1 MGKRSKYS
9 CDTWIDRN
17 NCLWNPNNNNCKR
30 ILVGLNNGGI
40 YNMNIFKKNKG
51 KKLDKEISIK
61 ESDTSSST
69 GNQSSVKLRVFRI
82 NAIKDSK
89 DVPHFDEFNV
99 PVKRWTTVLDALL
112 HAKSYQDSSIGIR
125 YSCRMASCGSCG
137 MKINGM
143 PRLAC
148 YTKITDLNTNTI
160 TCEPLP
166 NFPYI
171 RDLVTDFSKFFE
183 HHKSIMP
190 FIQNK
195 KADIENFNENSE
207 FVQTP
212 EDIDKFLQFSYCIR
226 CGLCY
231 SACPTVATDLKFP
244 GPQALSQAY
253 RYLADSRDTD
263 KSNRLKVIDTRHGI
277 WRCHF
282 AGSCSNVCPKGVD
295 PALGIQLL
303 RSHLLG
309 LSNNEKKIA
318 KLQDRSITTATT
330 YDSEEQE

>member
-1 MGKRSKYS
+1 MK
-9 CDTWIDRN
+9 
-17 NCLWNPNNNNCKR
+17 
-30 ILVGLNNGGI
+30 
-40 YNMNIFKKNKG
+40 IFKKDKKEEEITNERSLKLERSNKSTKNNNSINQNS
-51 KKLDKEISIK
+51 KKLRI
-61 ESDTSSST
+61 
-69 GNQSSVKLRVFRI
+69 FRI
-82 NAIKDSK
+82 NAVQNPN
-89 DVPHFDEFNV
+89 DVPHFDEFQV

-112 HAKSYQDSSIGIR
+112 DAKSYQDSSIGIR

-137 MKINGM
+137 MKINGV

-148 YTKITDLNTNTI
+148 YTKISDLDTNTI

-171 RDLVTDFSKFFE
+171 RDLVTDFSQFFA
-183 HHKSIMP
+183 HHRSVMP

-195 KADIENFNENSE
+195 KADIPDVNELSE
-207 FVQTP
+207 YEQSP
-212 EDIDKFLQFSYCIR
+212 QELDKFLQFSYCIK

-253 RYLADSRDTD
+253 RYLADSRDSD
-263 KSNRLKVIDTRHGI
+263 KSNRLKVIDTSHGI

-309 LSNNEKKIA
+309 ISDNEKKIA
-318 KLQDRSITTATT
+318 KLKDRST
-330 YDSEEQE
+330 DSSYREDLEEQKEEK

>member
-1 MGKRSKYS
+1 
-9 CDTWIDRN
+9 
-17 NCLWNPNNNNCKR
+17 
-30 ILVGLNNGGI
+30 
-40 YNMNIFKKNKG
+40 MNIFRKDKRKEIKNELPLEVSNNTSTSNKG
-51 KKLDKEISIK
+51 
-61 ESDTSSST
+61 
-69 GNQSSVKLRVFRI
+69 SVKLRVFRV
-82 NAIKDSK
+82 NAVQNPNDI
-89 DVPHFDEFNV
+89 PHFDEFQV

-112 HAKSYQDSSIGIR
+112 DAKSYQDSSIGIR

-137 MKINGM
+137 MKINGI

-148 YTKITDLNTNTI
+148 YTKISDLDTNTI

-171 RDLVTDFSKFFE
+171 RDLVTDFSQFFN
-183 HHKSIMP
+183 HHRSVMP

-195 KADIENFNENSE
+195 KADIPNTNELTEYKQSP
-207 FVQTP
+207 Q
-212 EDIDKFLQFSYCIR
+212 DLDKFLQFSYCIK

-231 SACPTVATDLKFP
+231 SACPTVATDVKFP

-253 RYLADSRDTD
+253 RYFADSRDSD
-263 KSNRLKVIDTRHGI
+263 KSNRLKIIDTNHGI

-309 LSNNEKKIA
+309 VSKGEKKIA
-318 KLQDRSITTATT
+318 QLQDRSTNS
-330 YDSEEQE
+330 YREEDGEEQIEKEELKE